1 MAHNKSPGPDGF
13 TAEFQEHFQD
23 FIKHDLKAMFD
34 DFHKGKLGIARLD
47 YGIINL
53 IPKIDDAKEI
63 QKFRPI

>member
-34 DFHKGKLGIARLD
+34 DFHKGKVRYKKIKLWD
-47 YGIINL
+47 YHFIS
-53 IPKIDDAKEI
+53 
-63 QKFRPI
+63 